1 MKKDLGL
8 KIREVMVQRGIKTT
22 KELTDMINRE
32 AGRKIVTSTS
42 VGRWLANRS
51 DPKATSLMFLARAL
65 KISADLLLFDEGE
78 HPEKTKSLER
88 MVSKIVEAETRK
100 ILKEDKKDKNSLNSE
115 FDKLLASHKIPPEDK
130 ESILRQIK
138 NLLKLYPNG
147 ENNN

>member
-1 MKKDLGL
+1 MIPILLNNKMRLADKMNGRIHPNTIG
-8 KIREVMVQRGIKTT
+8 KWIAGKNRPRGDNVI
-22 KELTDMINRE
+22 
-32 AGRKIVTSTS
+32 A
-42 VGRWLANRS
+42 
-51 DPKATSLMFLARAL
+51 LARAL

-115 FDKLLASHKIPPEDK
+115 FDKLLASRKIPPEDK
-130 ESILRQIK
+130 EGILRQIK